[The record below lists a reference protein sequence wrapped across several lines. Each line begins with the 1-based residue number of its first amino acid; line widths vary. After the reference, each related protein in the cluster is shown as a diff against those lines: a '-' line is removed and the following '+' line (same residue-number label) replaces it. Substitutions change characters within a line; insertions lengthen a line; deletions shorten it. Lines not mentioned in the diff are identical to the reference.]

1 MTIKQKDAVV
11 NAVVEVLGSDFVP
24 FETLVSE
31 VITADQKQAVR
42 ELVLAG
48 ILDGGVAYTKDIS
61 DEPTVKKYVSGLVN
75 NHFRKAKDLNGG
87 STYTPTGTGAARD
100 DQLRELNKLLSTG
113 DYETGSEQ
121 YASIQG
127 AITSRKA
134 ELTAAKASKQAASAA
149 AKVDMSVIPSH
160 ILDLLQS

>member
-11 NAVVEVLGSDFVP
+11 NAVAEVLGNDFVP
-24 FETLVSE
+24 FDTVVHK

-42 ELVLAG
+42 EIVLAG
-48 ILDGGVAYTKDIS
+48 ILDGGVAYTKDIT

-87 STYTPTGTGAARD
+87 KTYTPTGTGSVRD
-100 DQLRELNKLLSTG
+100 EQLRELNKLLSTG
-113 DYETGSEQ
+113 NYETGSDK

-127 AITSRKA
+127 AIASRKA
-134 ELTAAKASKQAASAA
+134 ELAAAKAAKQAATAS
-149 AKVDMSVIPSH
+149 AKVNMGVIPNH
-160 ILDLLQS
+160 IIDLLQS